1 MGAQA
6 GRHLRNFRLLRR
18 DQRLQGSRIIRH
30 IYKRLGHATS

>member
-18 DQRLQGSRIIRH
+18 NQRLQSGRIIGH